1 MNFIEIKQ
9 DIIQIQQW
17 LTDIAATR
25 AAKGYDDGFD
35 QAEKYY
41 NDAEKRIS
49 FTIADH
55 EKLGG
60 KELVDVLEQLHKS
73 LENYYV
79 TGKKMAN
86 AYIES
91 GPEKGNPM
99 MEKFDPYA
107 EELSGII
114 ENLISSHKQELN
126 SEFLIIK
133 KLSSQIV
140 FTIIISI
147 VLSLIS
153 ASLIAFFI
161 SSYLKKRV
169 FLINNAFE
177 KSSKGDLSVRIDI
190 TCSDELGKIAEAFNM
205 FIKELQSIIQK
216 IKHDCRQLEDTSI
229 ILNEVSQKMNTES
242 ATTLKMSESV
252 FHLIHTLSENMTTIS
267 SDMESASGN
276 VSNAASA
283 SEQMI
288 TTINEIARNAEEAE
302 SETDQTVGRTEKA
315 SAQVLELGTAAQE
328 IEEVIQT
335 ITDISDQ
342 VNLLALN
349 AAIEAA
355 RAGES
360 GKGFAVVANEIK
372 ALAVQTSNATGEIKS
387 RAARIQNSTSSTIS
401 IIKGVNES
409 VEKISGIISNVASSV
424 EEQSAS
430 TKEIS
435 DNIIHTSSSIS
446 NVSGNV
452 AQGAKSA
459 ENIAVKIS
467 KVTSAAKEIST
478 NGSMVKEKADELS
491 SIAKELSV
499 SIEKFKL

>member
-114 ENLISSHKQELN
+114 ENL
-126 SEFLIIK
+126 
-133 KLSSQIV
+133 SSQIV

-153 ASLIAFFI
+153 ASLIAFF
-161 SSYLKKRV
+161 
-169 FLINNAFE
+169 AF
-177 KSSKGDLSVRIDI
+177 R
-190 TCSDELGKIAEAFNM
+190 
-205 FIKELQSIIQK
+205 
-216 IKHDCRQLEDTSI
+216 H
-229 ILNEVSQKMNTES
+229 
-242 ATTLKMSESV
+242 
-252 FHLIHTLSENMTTIS
+252 
-267 SDMESASGN
+267 
-276 VSNAASA
+276 
-283 SEQMI
+283 
-288 TTINEIARNAEEAE
+288 
-302 SETDQTVGRTEKA
+302 
-315 SAQVLELGTAAQE
+315 
-328 IEEVIQT
+328 
-335 ITDISDQ
+335 
-342 VNLLALN
+342 
-349 AAIEAA
+349 
-355 RAGES
+355 
-360 GKGFAVVANEIK
+360 
-372 ALAVQTSNATGEIKS
+372 
-387 RAARIQNSTSSTIS
+387 
-401 IIKGVNES
+401 
-409 VEKISGIISNVASSV
+409 
-424 EEQSAS
+424 
-430 TKEIS
+430 
-435 DNIIHTSSSIS
+435 
-446 NVSGNV
+446 
-452 AQGAKSA
+452 
-459 ENIAVKIS
+459 IS
-467 KVTSAAKEIST
+467 KKEFS
-478 NGSMVKEKADELS
+478 
-491 SIAKELSV
+491 
-499 SIEKFKL
+499 